1 MACSGPFS
9 NWPGELTGL
18 VNSSTARKYDF
29 FASTGIGLCNI
40 GAFNGVVGGLLTAI
54 ETGGSSM

>member
-1 MACSGPFS
+1 M
-9 NWPGELTGL
+9 
-18 VNSSTARKYDF
+18 VNFSTARKYDF